1 MTTQYPS
8 KIDDN
13 TSLPNAI
20 DNSTPVAASVVNRLK
35 EAILAIQNELGTKP
49 SGVVSNVKSR
59 FSNIESSINNL
70 NIIKLDKDLGG
81 TLNNPKVIGL
91 QGIPIS
97 SANPSSGQVLGF
109 NGLIWG
115 PINISGAFFPGGDLS
130 GTSTSQTVIKL
141 QGRSISNSAPTD
153 KSSLVWSNTNNA
165 WEPLVLNYENLGS
178 GSQNVA
184 AQQFTTTVDTKGTA
198 IDVQP
203 KNIETTNATI
213 TTIDSFTIPN
223 NTTLI
228 VSAVITAVKSDNSQ
242 GASYLRTASFRN
254 NSGAVAQIG
263 ATESGGSFEDDL
275 TAEIGRAHV

>member
-91 QGIPIS
+91 QGTPIS
-97 SANPSSGQVLGF
+97 SADPSSGQVLGF
-109 NGLIWG
+109 NGLVWG
-115 PINISGAFFPGGDLS
+115 
-130 GTSTSQTVIKL
+130 
-141 QGRSISNSAPTD
+141 
-153 KSSLVWSNTNNA
+153 
-165 WEPLVLNYENLGS
+165 PLVLNYESLGS
-178 GSQNVA
+178 GSQNIGV
-184 AQQFTTTVDTKGTA
+184 QQFTTTVDTKGTA
-198 IDVQP
+198 INVQP
-203 KNIETTNATI
+203 KNIQTTDATT

-228 VSAVITAVKSDNSQ
+228 VNAIISAVKSDNSQ

-254 NSGAVAQIG
+254 NGGTVFQIG
-263 ATESGGSFEDDL
+263 ITENGASFEDDS
-275 TAEIGRAHV
+275 TWDATIDNSSTTIRIRVTGKIGTTIRWACISTRLQVIA